1 MQRPPWR
8 LPPQYCS
15 SARSFMVLVLT
26 SIILILLASCGTKGS
41 ESDPSQ
47 DAAAD
52 AAVPEYTEY
61 KDLSGKTV
69 SIITGAPFEELV
81 SGKIPDVGKFTY
93 FTSMPDMILALKTKK
108 TDAVLNN
115 NAIASLIVNRN
126 PDLELF
132 PQSLQDSVFGFA
144 FDKGSPDREKWQ
156 AAYDTISEE
165 TKQALWDK
173 WTGSDESVKVMPAQ
187 DWPGKNGT
195 VTAAVCDTLEPMCYA
210 GEGGEVKGF
219 DVEMLLLMAKEL
231 DVHVDFKTMEFSAIL
246 SYVQSGK
253 ALLGAGSILVT
264 DERKQAADFIEYY
277 PASFVLIVRSS
288 HPDNAA
294 QKQINGL
301 TDLEHAGIGL
311 HTGSVQAI
319 QAEERFPDASLFYFS
334 NSVDMIAALR
344 SYKIDAYIDAEAF
357 AKYMTAQNQDLAMLD
372 EKLAEGMQVGAVFE
386 KSERGKALCDE
397 FSAFIRKIKQ
407 NGVYDEIQETW
418 FGSDESK
425 RVVPDL
431 YDLPA
436 TNGTLRMGVDT
447 ALVPFVYLKDGKPVG
462 IDVDTAVRFCKEY
475 GYGLE
480 IVPMD
485 FAAIIPAVVTGKV
498 DFAGG
503 GIAYTEERAESVLYS
518 EFTYEGGTVAVVLK
532 NGAGSG
538 NTGLFAPVKDSFE
551 KTFIRENRWE
561 LFLQG
566 IGTTLLITVLS
577 IISGT
582 ILGFIVFMLC
592 RNGNPVANTITRF
605 LVWLVEG
612 MPVVVLL
619 MILYYII
626 FGKVSIS
633 GTFVSVIGFTL
644 LFGAQVY
651 SMVKAGVATVDRG
664 QTEAA
669 YSLGYTDRK
678 AFFRVV
684 LPQAI
689 PHIMPI
695 YKGQIK
701 ALIKATAIVGYVAV
715 QDLTK
720 MGDIVRSRTYEAFF
734 PLIAVA
740 IIYFVLAAILTF
752 FVNRLELYIDPK
764 KRKSLS
770 KGMKIN
776 DRT

>member
-1 MQRPPWR
+1 MQRTPR
-8 LPPQYCS
+8 HFSPQLRPAYRPFIVS
-15 SARSFMVLVLT
+15 VLLSV
-26 SIILILLASCGTKGS
+26 IMILLVSCDTEGS
-41 ESDPSQ
+41 EVNPSQ
-47 DAAAD
+47 SAAAG
-52 AAVPEYTEY
+52 AYGPEYTEY
-61 KDLSGKTV
+61 TDLNGKTV
-69 SIITGAPFEELV
+69 SMLTGAPFEELV
-81 SGKIPDVGKFTY
+81 LSKAPDVGEFTF
-93 FTSMPDMILALKTKK
+93 FTGMPDMILALKSQK

-115 NAIASLIVNRN
+115 NAIASLAVNRD

-132 PQSLQDSVFGFA
+132 PQSLKDGVFGIA
-144 FDKGSPDREKWQ
+144 FEKGSKDRERWQ

-165 TKQALWDK
+165 TKQAIWDK
-173 WTGSDESVKVMPAQ
+173 WTGSDESAKVLPAQ

-195 VTAAVCDTLEPMCYA
+195 VTAAVCDTLEPMSYT

-219 DVEMLLLMAKEL
+219 DVEMILLMAKEL
-231 DVHVDFKTMEFSAIL
+231 DVHVEFKAMEFAAIL

-253 ALLGAGSILVT
+253 ALLGAGSIIVT
-264 DERKQAADFIEYY
+264 DERKQAVDFVEYY
-277 PASFVLIVRSS
+277 PAAFVLIVRAT
-288 HPDNAA
+288 HPENATH
-294 QKQINGL
+294 KQINGL
-301 TDLEHAGIGL
+301 TDLEQARIGL
-311 HTGSVQAI
+311 NTGSVQAI
-319 QAEERFPDASLFYFS
+319 QAEERFPDAQFYYFS
-334 NSVDMIAALR
+334 NDVDMLAALR
-344 SYKIDAYIDAEAF
+344 ADKIDAYVDAEAI
-357 AKYMTAQNQDLAMLD
+357 ARYMMAQNPDMTMLD

-386 KSERGKALCDE
+386 KSERGQALCDE

-407 NGVYDEIQETW
+407 NGVFNEIQETW

-447 ALVPFVYLKDGKPVG
+447 TLVPFVYIKDGKPVG
-462 IDVDTAVRFCKEY
+462 IDVDTVVRFCKEQ

-485 FAAIIPAVVTGKV
+485 FAAIIPAVATGKV

-503 GIAYTEERAESVLYS
+503 GIAYTKERAESILYS
-518 EFTYEGGTVAVVLK
+518 EFTYEGGTAIVVLK
-532 NGAGSG
+532 DDTGSG

-561 LFLQG
+561 LFLMG

-577 IISGT
+577 IIFGT

-626 FGKVSIS
+626 FGNVSIS

-644 LFGAQVY
+644 LFGAQIY
-651 SMVKAGVATVDRG
+651 TMVKGGVATVDRG
-664 QTEAA
+664 QVEAA

-678 AFFRVV
+678 AFFRIV
-684 LPQAI
+684 LPQAL
-689 PHIMPI
+689 PHIMPA
-695 YKGQIK
+695 YRGQIK
-701 ALIKATAIVGYVAV
+701 ALLKATAIVGYVAV

-740 IIYFVLAAILTF
+740 VIYFVLAAVLTF
-752 FVNRLELYIDPK
+752 FVNKLELCIDPK
-764 KRKSLS
+764 KRNNLS
-770 KGMKIN
+770 KGMEIN